1 VLLLNASATHN
12 HLLGGQEWRAV
23 RTKTHTFCRWL
34 DGREELFSLQDD
46 RLQETNLAAHLAH
59 RETRRTLEAH
69 LEALLA
75 RRGDALLPSSAYAT
89 WYDAQRRV
97 VRNAYG
103 PLGDPEG
110 EPDWSLLAPR

>member
-1 VLLLNASATHN
+1 VLFILADQLRAAS
-12 HLLGGQEWRAV
+12 LP
-23 RTKTHTFCRWL
+23 
-34 DGREELFSLQDD
+34 
-46 RLQETNLAAHLAH
+46 AH

-75 RRGDALLPSSAYAT
+75 RRGDALVPCSAYAT

-110 EPDWSLLAPR
+110 EPDWSLLAPRQGRPAVGAT

>member
-1 VLLLNASATHN
+1 VP
-12 HLLGGQEWRAV
+12 EP
-23 RTKTHTFCRWL
+23 TFCRWL

-46 RLQETNLAAHLAH
+46 RLQETNLASHPAH

-75 RRGDALLPSSAYAT
+75 RRGDALLPCSAYAT